1 MPFNY
6 LGDLYKSEIVALLR
20 KKGCDIK
27 NVHELNLIMEKMG
40 LLIHSG
46 KHWLTAKEA
55 VKYTI
60 YNNQVFDADAWHP
73 SIVAVI
79 YKFLNQKKG

>member
-1 MPFNY
+1 MPFNC
-6 LGDLYKSEIVALLR
+6 LGDLYKAEIVDLLR

-27 NVHELNLIMEKMG
+27 NVHALNLILEKMG

-46 KHWLTAKEA
+46 NHWLTAKDA

-60 YNNQVFDADAWHP
+60 YSSQVFDADAWHP
-73 SIVAVI
+73 SIVDTI
-79 YKFLNQKKG
+79 YKFLKK

>member
-20 KKGCDIK
+20 KKNCDIK
-27 NVHELNLIMEKMG
+27 SVHELNLIMEKMG

-46 KHWLTAKEA
+46 NHWLTTKEA
-55 VKYTI
+55 VKYTV
-60 YNNQVFDADAWHP
+60 YNSQVVDAAAWH
-73 SIVAVI
+73 SSVVEVI
-79 YKFLNQKKG
+79 YKFLKG

>member
-1 MPFNY
+1 MPFNC
-6 LGDLYKSEIVALLR
+6 LGDLYKSEIVELLR

-27 NVHELNLIMEKMG
+27 NVHQLNLIMEKMG

-46 KHWLTAKEA
+46 KHWLTAKDA

-60 YNNQVFDADAWHP
+60 YNCQVFDAAGWKPTVIDA
-73 SIVAVI
+73 I
-79 YKFLNQKKG
+79 YKFLKG